1 MIELGKMQKLQVIR
15 KTEMGAYLNF
25 EDAEDTD
32 DILLPKNQMPQ
43 EPEIGEE
50 IEVFVYKDSEDKT
63 IATLTK
69 PKLTIGEVGLL
80 RVVETTKFGAFLDW
94 GLEKDLLLPLREQVG
109 KVIKGDL
116 CLVGLYIN
124 NITNKLC
131 ATMYIYNL
139 LSTDSPYKKN
149 NRAYGTVYSINK
161 DIGVFVA
168 VDNKY
173 HGLILNKELYGNYT
187 IGDNI
192 EVRIKNVRDDGKL
205 ELSLRKQAYNEIE
218 GDAQMIIERLKVS
231 GGNLLI
237 NDNSSPDHIKAE
249 LNISKGAFKRAVGR
263 LLKEGAIK
271 ITEEGI
277 ELRWE

>member
-25 EDAEDTD
+25 EDAEGTD
-32 DILLPKNQMPQ
+32 DILLSKNQLSQ

-50 IEVFVYKDSEDKT
+50 IEVFVYKDSEDKI
-63 IATLTK
+63 IATVRK

-80 RVVETTKFGAFLDW
+80 RIVETKKFGAFLDW

-109 KVIKGDL
+109 EIKKGDL

-124 NITNKLC
+124 NVDKLC
-131 ATMYIYNL
+131 ATMDIYDM
-139 LSTDSPYKKN
+139 LSTESPYKKN
-149 NRAYGTVYSINK
+149 DRAYGTVYSINK
-161 DIGVFVA
+161 DMGVFVA

-173 HGLILNKELYGNYT
+173 HGLILNKELYGNYK

-205 ELSLRKQAYNEIE
+205 ELSLRKQAHNEIE
-218 GDAQMIIERLKVS
+218 SDAQMIIERLKLS

-237 NDNSSPDHIKAE
+237 NDNSSPDQIKEE

-263 LLKEGAIK
+263 LLKEGAIE
-271 ITEEGI
+271 ITEDGI
-277 ELRWE
+277 ELRWK